1 MTSPVAPSM
10 RTTVSKAE
18 MLGGADCRNCG
29 EYASTVPVMRMAA
42 IAATTGARLHIE
54 WTRGGSFRIVNA
66 LAASVVRDT
75 AGFSGTAVAAQTA
88 TWLRVWKPSLLRIC
102 ST

>member
-1 MTSPVAPSM
+1 
-10 RTTVSKAE
+10 

-54 WTRGGSFRIVNA
+54 RTRGGSFRIVNA

-75 AGFSGTAVAAQTA
+75 GVALILMHNRGRSTDMYQHAQYSDVAAEV
-88 TWLRVWKPSLLRIC
+88 RDGVYPGPEHSFD
-102 ST
+102 